1 MSNLSDLAINTTA
14 SSSEV
19 FSNDTAV
26 KTYMLNVYNRDKV
39 SPWSVWTETYT
50 LPFSGKLEPVVDGV
64 NGFTVNNVNYNS
76 PAYIKGIASE
86 AHGRR
91 FLGGDIHVSHSFR
104 GTPDVDIT
112 IPIIAQGSSD
122 GDKMLVYMYKRN
134 TQVASRLGGGN
145 VQMLTGLTQQYVS
158 EIAKRREDAGS
169 VRYLMTPRFY
179 SNDPSTEN
187 YSLEIPSDS
196 SYIGNNEYW
205 YLHMDP
211 VLANGDSGT
220 FGWFGITVNLRF
232 ASLLET

>member
-1 MSNLSDLAINTTA
+1 MSNLLDLAINTTA

-50 LPFSGKLEPVVDGV
+50 LPFSGKLEPVVEPV
-64 NGFTVNNVNYNS
+64 NGFTINDVNYNR

-104 GTPDVDIT
+104 GTPDADLTNPAVDQK
-112 IPIIAQGSSD
+112 PSD

-134 TQVASRLGGGN
+134 TQAVRRFESTA
-145 VQMLTGLTQQYVS
+145 GLTQQYVS

-169 VRYLMTPRFY
+169 VRYLMSPRFY

-211 VLANGDSGT
+211 VLANGNSGT